1 MRSTFNIMYYIDRRR
16 VKADGTTSILCR
28 ISIDAR
34 NAVVNTGICC
44 IPETWDARKGETN
57 NARTNRQLAEFCKQV
72 KELYDEQVRTQG
84 VVSARIIKNLLDNK
98 VVKPTTLLAMGEWE
112 RKRLLA
118 HSEVVKSRSRYNAS
132 KSYQDY
138 LRDFIISKGRED
150 WPLTDVTAEFGNE
163 YKTYL
168 KQRKALGPTQTNHIL
183 RWLNRLVYLGVDMEI
198 IRFNPLEEMEYYKKS
213 ETKQK
218 YVALDDV
225 RKLLALRM
233 DSEPGEL
240 IRRCFI
246 FSMFTGLAYAD
257 AVQLQPRHIGKTADG
272 RKYLRISRKKT
283 NVEAFVPLHPIAER
297 ILSLYN
303 TTDDTRPVFPLPG
316 RDQAWCYLQEIGFA
330 IGRRESLSPHQAR
343 HTFGTMLVSK
353 GICVESIAKMMGHSS
368 IRSTQIYAKITDENI
383 SKDMD
388 KLMKRR
394 MEKGLSITDRQT
406 TVLLEC
412 NSL

>member
-257 AVQLQPRHIGKTADG
+257 AVQLHPRHIGKTADG

>member
-1 MRSTFNIMYYIDRRR
+1 MRSTFNILYYIDRRR

-57 NARTNRQLAEFCKQV
+57 NIRTNRQLAEFCKQV

-98 VVKPTTLLAMGEWE
+98 VARPITLLAMGEWE

-118 HSEVVKSRSRYNAS
+118 HSEVVKSRSRYSAS

-150 WPLTDVTAEFGNE
+150 WSLTDVTAEFGNE

-183 RWLNRLVYLGVDMEI
+183 RWLNRLVYIGVDMEI

-233 DSEPGEL
+233 DSERGEL

-257 AVQLQPRHIGKTADG
+257 AVQLHPRHIGKTADG

-394 MEKGLSITDRQT
+394 KEKGLSTTDRQT
-406 TVLLEC
+406 SVLLEC
-412 NSL
+412 SSL

>member
-1 MRSTFNIMYYIDRRR
+1 MRSTFNILYYIDRRR

-98 VVKPTTLLAMGEWE
+98 VAKPTTLLAMGEWE

-118 HSEVVKSRSRYNAS
+118 HSEVVKSRSRYSAS

-183 RWLNRLVYLGVDMEI
+183 RWLNRLIYLGVDMEI
-198 IRFNPLEEMEYYKKS
+198 IRFNPLEEMEYYKKP
-213 ETKQK
+213 EPKQK

-233 DSEPGEL
+233 DSERGEL

-257 AVQLQPRHIGKTADG
+257 AVQLHPRHIGKTADG
-272 RKYLRISRKKT
+272 RRYLRISRKKT

-394 MEKGLSITDRQT
+394 MENGLSITDRQT
-406 TVLLEC
+406 SVLLEC
-412 NSL
+412 SSL

>member
-1 MRSTFNIMYYIDRRR
+1 MRSTFNILYYIDRRR

-57 NARTNRQLAEFCKQV
+57 NIRTNRQLAEFCKQV

-98 VVKPTTLLAMGEWE
+98 VARPITLLAMGEWE

-118 HSEVVKSRSRYNAS
+118 HSEVVKSRSRYSAS

-168 KQRKALGPTQTNHIL
+168 KQRKALGPTQMNHIL

-198 IRFNPLEEMEYYKKS
+198 IRFNPLEEMEYYKKP
-213 ETKQK
+213 EPKQK

-233 DSEPGEL
+233 DSERGEL
-240 IRRCFI
+240 IRRYFI

-257 AVQLQPRHIGKTADG
+257 AVQLHPRHIGKTADG
-272 RKYLRISRKKT
+272 RRYLRISRKKT